1 MPDMERPLSPTR
13 MPRRSRAG
21 ALGGGARAAT
31 LSLHPDDTRGTEAAG
46 RRYAVLYHRRRLTNA
61 VALGLGDGAALAVA
75 MLLAGGARWW
85 FLDAPMIP
93 LWSLLLLPGWWLGAW
108 VARLLPGWGLGAVE
122 ELRRIILLLGL
133 VFLGTTVA
141 LFLSKQSEATSRFTM
156 SLAFALSLPLVPY
169 ARTLAKIGLI
179 ATGWWGLPTAVYG
192 GGTTGR
198 RIIEALREERGL
210 GYHPVAVFDDNASR
224 WGTRL
229 CGVPVLGGTD
239 ACAPEAPMAILA
251 LPDTEEQRMSTLLE
265 GPLSYYKQV
274 IVIPDLFAVPSLWV
288 RSRDLGGVLGLEI
301 TSNLLDP
308 LARFLKRSLDLL
320 LVLGTMPVWLP
331 LCLVVALAIRLEDG
345 ASPLYYQER
354 IGKGDLPFQTIK
366 FRTMVTDAERVL
378 QKHLAQDPA
387 LRAEW
392 EARFKL
398 RADPRITRI
407 GAFLRHTSLDEL
419 PQLWNVL
426 RGEMSLV
433 GPRPL
438 PAYHQQDLTARTQQL
453 RTRLRPGLT
462 GLWQVSGRSD
472 IGSEGMERWDPYYV
486 RNWSVWLDLI
496 ILIRTVRTLTRRS
509 GAY

>member
-1 MPDMERPLSPTR
+1 MERPLSPTR
-13 MPRRSRAG
+13 LPRSGRV
-21 ALGGGARAAT
+21 GGHSGHPEAAT
-31 LSLHPDDTRGTEAAG
+31 LTLHPDDTHGTEAAG

-61 VALGLGDGAALAVA
+61 LALGLGDGAALAVA
-75 MLLAGGARWW
+75 MLLAGATRWW
-85 FLDAPMIP
+85 LMGVPMIP
-93 LWSLLLLPGWWLGAW
+93 VWSLLLLPGWWLGAW
-108 VARLLPGWGLGAVE
+108 MDRLLPGWGLGAVE
-122 ELRRIILLLGL
+122 ELRRLTILLSL
-133 VFLGTTVA
+133 VFLATAVA
-141 LFLSKQSEATSRFTM
+141 LFLSKQSETTSRFTM
-156 SLAFALSLPLVPY
+156 TLAFALSVPLVPY
-169 ARTLAKIGLI
+169 ARTLVKKGLI
-179 ATGWWGLPTAVYG
+179 ATGWWGLPTAIYG

-198 RIIEALREERGL
+198 RVIETLRAEQGL
-210 GYHPVAVFDDNASR
+210 GYHPVAVFDDDTSR

-229 CGVPVLGGTD
+229 GGVPVLGGTN

-251 LPDTEEQRMSTLLE
+251 LPDAEEKKMFTLLE

-274 IVIPDLFAVPSLWV
+274 IVIPDLLAIPSLWV
-288 RSRDLGGVLGLEI
+288 RSRDLAGVLGLEI

-320 LVLGTMPVWLP
+320 LVVGTMPVWLP
-331 LCLVVALAIRLEDG
+331 LCLALALAIRLEGG

-354 IGKGDLPFQTIK
+354 IGKSGLPFRTIK
-366 FRTMVTDAERVL
+366 FRTMVPDAERAL
-378 QKHLAQDPA
+378 QEQLEQDPT

-392 EARFKL
+392 EAHFKL
-398 RADPRITRI
+398 RNDPRITRI
-407 GAFLRHTSLDEL
+407 GALLRRTSLDEL

-438 PAYHQQDLTARTQQL
+438 PAYHQRGLTPRTQQL

-486 RNWSVWLDLI
+486 RNWSVWLDLV
-496 ILIRTVRTLTRRS
+496 ILIRTVRVLIERS